1 MRDMYEDAGEFT
13 TNMLNKFWDI
23 NYEDS
28 ENYNDVLKF
37 LNQAENFRTFNDGL
51 TEFIKKHGYV
61 EEDGL
66 NEKTYIKKRTDFLY
80 NKFKEQNISISKAT
94 LENYFSGE
102 TRPVTKKAN
111 RTNVFKLCFAMGLN
125 LEETNDFF
133 TKIYLDRTFN
143 VKNVHE
149 LVYYFCIKNN
159 KNYTY
164 ATDLIEKSEELLNN
178 NSSKNTDSQVYTSSI
193 REETDFFTTEE
204 ELMRY
209 IENNK
214 DSFNRYNVTAVEQ
227 FNKLLNRIQGSKEDR
242 DFINKLKKGKR
253 YKNITSEDEQHLKHC
268 GLVIQD
274 AIKQNIIF
282 DTDTIS
288 EYTANKDVSSID
300 FMLFVIYNSPLPIGI
315 EKTYSFANNAHLL
328 KLIKSNF
335 PSKHIFSKIKKDPL
349 FSFEALRKA
358 IILLVFYEFC
368 FDAEQYCESDG
379 KYFDEFIEQMDDIL
393 TSCGMGPLYI
403 GNPYDWLFLF
413 CIKSNQPLNTFRGII
428 DEACILEENFN
439 I

>member
-1 MRDMYEDAGEFT
+1 MRDMYDGAGQFT
-13 TNMLNKFWDI
+13 KNMLNNFWET
-23 NYEDS
+23 NYEYS
-28 ENYNDVLKF
+28 EDYNGVIEF
-37 LNQAENFRTFNDGL
+37 LNKAENFRTFNDGL
-51 TEFIKKHGYV
+51 TQFIKKHGYV
-61 EEDGL
+61 EQDGL
-66 NEKTYIKKRTDFLY
+66 DEKTSIKQRTDFLY
-80 NKFKEQNISISKAT
+80 NKFKEKNISISKAT

-102 TRPVTKKAN
+102 TRPDTKKAN
-111 RTNVFKLCFAMGLN
+111 RTNVFKLCFAMELS

-159 KNYTY
+159 KSYTD
-164 ATDLIEKSEELLNN
+164 ATRLIEQAEKIIDDKSP
-178 NSSKNTDSQVYTSSI
+178 KNTDSQVYTSSI

-209 IENNK
+209 IRDNK
-214 DSFNRYNVTAVEQ
+214 DSFNRYNVTAVEE

-242 DFINKLKKGKR
+242 DFINKLKKGKG
-253 YKNITSEDEQHLKHC
+253 YKNITSEDEQHIKNC

-300 FMLFVIYNSPLPIGI
+300 FMLFVIYNSSLPIGI

-328 KLIKSNF
+328 KLIKNNF

-358 IILLVFYEFC
+358 IILLGFYEFC
-368 FDAEQYCESDG
+368 FDAEQQGESCG
-379 KYFDEFIEQMDDIL
+379 EYFDEFVDQIDDIL

-413 CIKSNQPLNTFRGII
+413 CVKSDQPLSTFRGII
-428 DEACILEENFN
+428 DEACVLKENFN
-439 I
+439 V